1 MGKATLFSQV
11 IHKID
16 RQLFNKTV
24 SEKQTGKGCKGIT
37 TGWDHPVSM
46 LFCHF
51 AKSVPV
57 RDISNGRGLPRA
69 R

>member
-1 MGKATLFSQV
+1 MLFSQV
-11 IHKID
+11 THKID

-37 TGWDHPVSM
+37 TGWTHLISM

-51 AKSVPV
+51 AKGTSIPI
-57 RDISNGRGLPRA
+57 RDISNGLKYA
-69 R
+69 H